1 MVAAPPFPEP
11 PVRPPMSRLDAFL
24 ARLNAQK
31 LLLEEIATAIAD
43 VPGPVLEL
51 GLGNGRTFDHLREIL
66 PGREIFCFDRQ
77 VAAHPDCIPDPGHL
91 FLGELEETLP
101 QAVARLGARAAL
113 VHVDIGSGDE
123 AASRRLGVW
132 LAGRLPS
139 LLAPGAVLISDQ
151 PLPQPDWRSLALP
164 EGVRQGRYFLY
175 RA

>member
-1 MVAAPPFPEP
+1 
-11 PVRPPMSRLDAFL
+11 MSRLDSVIRRLTAQRACLGL
-24 ARLNAQK
+24 AASLIEG
-31 LLLEEIATAIAD
+31 LD
-43 VPGPVLEL
+43 GHVLEL

-77 VAAHPDCIPDPGHL
+77 VAAHPDCIPDPDHL
-91 FLGELEETLP
+91 FLGELEATLP

-123 AASRRLGVW
+123 AASRRLGAW

-151 PLPQPDWRSLALP
+151 TLPQPDWRTLELP

>member
-1 MVAAPPFPEP
+1 
-11 PVRPPMSRLDAFL
+11 MSRLDSVIRRLTAQRACLGL
-24 ARLNAQK
+24 AASLIEG
-31 LLLEEIATAIAD
+31 LD
-43 VPGPVLEL
+43 GHVLEL

-77 VAAHPDCIPDPGHL
+77 VAAHRDCIPDPDHL
-91 FLGELEETLP
+91 FLGELEATLP

-123 AASRRLGVW
+123 AASRRLGAW

-151 PLPQPDWRSLALP
+151 PLPQPDWRTLELP